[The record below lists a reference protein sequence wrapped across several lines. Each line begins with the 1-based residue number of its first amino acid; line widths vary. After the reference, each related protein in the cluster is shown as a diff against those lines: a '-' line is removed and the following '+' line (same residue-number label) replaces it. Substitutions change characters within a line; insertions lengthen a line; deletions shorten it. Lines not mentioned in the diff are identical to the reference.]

1 MNKYFIILLS
11 ILSFQLNAQ
20 INNGNYS
27 EWSFKDSLSGGEAN
41 IILDKKL
48 ENIVKAKEQSIC
60 LNEALKPPRELTPD
74 EKCAKQQKI
83 MGYKIQ
89 IFYTKDRSA
98 AEKVRD
104 DFSKKFPNLTPE
116 LIYASPDYRVL
127 VGDYFTRA
135 SASDDLRRIKRTY
148 PAAFAVQWRIWCR
161 KAI

>member
-11 ILSFQLNAQ
+11 ILSFQLSAQ
-20 INNGNYS
+20 INNGNFNV
-27 EWSFKDSLSGGEAN
+27 WSYKDSISGGEAN
-41 IILDKKL
+41 ISLDKKL
-48 ENIVKAKEQSIC
+48 EKIIKDKEESEC

-74 EKCAKQQKI
+74 EKCARQQKI

-104 DFSKKFPNLTPE
+104 DFGKRFPNLTPE

-127 VGDYFTRA
+127 VGDYFTRT
-135 SASDDLRRIKRTY
+135 SASDDLKRIRRIY
-148 PAAFAVQWRIWCR
+148 PGAFAVQWRIWCR

>member
-27 EWSFKDSLSGGEAN
+27 QWSYKDSISGGEAN

-74 EKCAKQQKI
+74 EKCAKNKKLWAIKFKSSTPKIEAPQK
-83 MGYKIQ
+83 
-89 IFYTKDRSA
+89 R
-98 AEKVRD
+98 
-104 DFSKKFPNLTPE
+104 
-116 LIYASPDYRVL
+116 
-127 VGDYFTRA
+127 
-135 SASDDLRRIKRTY
+135 
-148 PAAFAVQWRIWCR
+148 
-161 KAI
+161 